1 MRKEVKEAAQ
11 LYGLHS
17 IGLDDLLKVCESI
30 SEAREAIIYAEE
42 FGYLYGRWCEKQQQ
56 KRQEIKNDWDLLNSR
71 NEDEDEDWMYMSPHT
86 LIEMY
91 NMERQGLDWNFLDG
105 YCKEYWEDYDKA
117 EAERHSSYYTEQE
130 LQDAFDT
137 FCKNRRKQVL
147 KIGKEAKAK
156 KVSSNTIYRFM
167 QSYKL
172 NGPERTVFW
181 LAYYGALV

>member
-1 MRKEVKEAAQ
+1 MRKAVKEAAQ

-17 IGLDDLLKVCESI
+17 IDLDDLLKVCESI
-30 SEAREAIIYAEE
+30 SEAKEAITYAEE
-42 FGYLYGRWCEKQQQ
+42 FSYQYVCWCERQQQ
-56 KRQEIKNDWDLLNSR
+56 KHQEM
-71 NEDEDEDWMYMSPHT
+71 EDDWMYMPPHT

-91 NMERQGLDWNFLDG
+91 DMERQGLDWNFFDG
-105 YCKEYWEDYDKA
+105 YCKEYWEDYTKA
-117 EAERHSSYYTEQE
+117 EIERGSHQYYTEQE

-137 FCKNRRKQVL
+137 FCKNRRDQIL
-147 KIGKEAKAK
+147 RIGKEAKAK